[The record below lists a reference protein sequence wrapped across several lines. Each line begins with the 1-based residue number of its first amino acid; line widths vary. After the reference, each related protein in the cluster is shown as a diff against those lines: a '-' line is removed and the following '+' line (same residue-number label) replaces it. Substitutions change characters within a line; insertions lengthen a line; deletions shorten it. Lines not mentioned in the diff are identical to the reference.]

1 MADKEQAS
9 APGMLTVKQAA
20 ALLKMTGER
29 VRQLSRDGWI
39 PKAARGIYPLVGS
52 VHGYIDFLRDEAR
65 RSTQNQSANRARD
78 ARAKE
83 IELRI
88 AEREGRLMPTD
99 EALAVLDE
107 IVALCRTEMQTLP
120 ARSTQ
125 DVGARRK
132 IEVQVNE
139 SLKRISDKLAARG
152 DAIRSG
158 VPAIDPDT
166 EDDA

>member
-1 MADKEQAS
+1 MADEPQQS
-9 APGMLTVKQAA
+9 AGMLTTKQAA

-39 PKAARGIYPLVGS
+39 PKASRGLFPLVAS

-65 RSTQNQSANRARD
+65 RSNQNASANRLKD
-78 ARAKE
+78 ARQKE

-99 EALAVLDE
+99 EALAVMDE
-107 IVALCRTEMQTLP
+107 IVALARTEMQTLP
-120 ARSTQ
+120 GRSTQ
-125 DVGARRK
+125 DVALRRE
-132 IEVQVNE
+132 IEKQVNA
-139 SLKRISDKLAARG
+139 SLQRISDKLAARSDDVRAG
-152 DAIRSG
+152 ISAAQADA
-158 VPAIDPDT
+158 